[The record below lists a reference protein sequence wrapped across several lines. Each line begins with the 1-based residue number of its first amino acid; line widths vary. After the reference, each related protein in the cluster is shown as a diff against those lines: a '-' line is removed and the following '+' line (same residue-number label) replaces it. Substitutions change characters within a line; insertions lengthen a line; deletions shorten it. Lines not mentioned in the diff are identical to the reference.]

1 MEEKKDNFRHFV
13 RIANTDLDGNKKIAN
28 ALKKIKGVG
37 FQFASAICNSIGL
50 DNNKKTGYLS
60 NDVVEKIDSVLKD
73 PLKFNIPAWML
84 NRKKDPETGENK
96 HLVTADL
103 DLTKDNDIKMMKK
116 IRCYKGIRHMKGL
129 PVRGQKTKN
138 NFRRN
143 KGKVSLGVKR
153 KEGAKAGKV

>member
-13 RIANTDLDGNKKIAN
+13 RIGNTDLEGNKNIAN
-28 ALKKIKGVG
+28 ALRKIKGVG
-37 FQFASAICNSIGL
+37 FQFANAVCNSVGL
-50 DNNKKTGYLS
+50 DTNKKTGYLNS
-60 NDVVEKIDSVLKD
+60 DIVKKVDSVLKD
-73 PLKFNIPAWML
+73 PLKFNIPVWML
-84 NRKKDPETGENK
+84 NRKKDPETGENR
-96 HLVTADL
+96 HLVMADL

-116 IRCYKGIRHMKGL
+116 IRCYKGIRHMRGL

-153 KEGAKAGKV
+153 KAGAKAGKV